1 MIIIVL
7 SSCRE
12 NKQERESLQLIDCND
27 DLCKSVLYDI
37 YIAKFNLDLTVQEG
51 ISREEEIIKYCLTTD
66 SQCGS
71 RIYYSI
77 RKLINKDSIR
87 FKVLNEKYFIG
98 NKESFLDNTIKPSLT
113 ATLESI
119 SNIENDI
126 YKICNCN

>member
-1 MIIIVL
+1 MIIL

-12 NKQERESLQLIDCND
+12 NIQERDPLQLIDCND

-37 YIAKFNLDLTVQEG
+37 YISKHNLDLKVQEG
-51 ISREEEIIKYCLTTD
+51 FSQEEEVIKYCLTTN
-66 SQCGS
+66 SECGS

-98 NKESFLDNTIKPSLT
+98 NKQSFLDNAIKPSLT